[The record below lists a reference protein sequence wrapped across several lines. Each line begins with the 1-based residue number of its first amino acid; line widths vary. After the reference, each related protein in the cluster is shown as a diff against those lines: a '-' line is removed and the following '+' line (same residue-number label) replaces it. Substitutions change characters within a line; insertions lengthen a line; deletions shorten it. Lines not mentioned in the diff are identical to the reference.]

1 MHGGMEGKVTMWPW
15 DVSGLGCTGMAPA
28 DLISRDSPM
37 YLETLLLRASGGLV
51 IHRTN
56 FWNLCSKPGFP
67 IVLSRIQRLLKEV
80 PRATYYGLELSPF
93 YRLNI
98 GVPSNWHVETL
109 LPNEMTWGGGA
120 FGTCLGPKGGAL
132 INETGVF
139 VKETPQ
145 SSLAPS
151 TMFGQRRSR
160 WLWTTKRVLT
170 RKRPCWWLGLRLPA
184 SGIANSTFLLFISLP
199 VCSTFL
205 SQSHGLWQ
213 SSCSLQSSSATSWK
227 VMKTWGFLDHLLLM
241 FIFRL
246 NIAFTVLNQGS

>member
-132 INETGVF
+132 IMKLVF
-139 VKETPQ
+139 
-145 SSLAPS
+145 LW
-151 TMFGQRRSR
+151 RRPH
-160 WLWTTKRVLT
+160 RVLW
-170 RKRPCWWLGLRLPA
+170 PLPLCLDKGEVA
-184 SGIANSTFLLFISLP
+184 GYEPQRGFSPESDHVGDLVLDFQPLE
-199 VCSTFL
+199 
-205 SQSHGLWQ
+205 
-213 SSCSLQSSSATSWK
+213 LQ
-227 VMKTWGFLDHLLLM
+227 
-241 FIFRL
+241 
-246 NIAFTVLNQGS
+246 TVHFCCL